1 MFKSFLVKLG
11 FFLFELGSNVLIKI
25 MLGSEITKELESLVE
40 ELQSENLSSKQKYN
54 RAKKFLDQATDDLPD
69 LAKNIAIET
78 VVSKIAGKS
87 DKMIKAIKEK
97 L

>member
-1 MFKSFLVKLG
+1 MFKSILMKLG

-25 MLGSEITKELESLVE
+25 MLGSEVTKELERLVE
-40 ELQSENLSSKQKYN
+40 QLQSEDLTSKQKYN
-54 RAKKFLDQATDDLPD
+54 RAKKFLDSATDGLPD
-69 LAKNIAIET
+69 LAKNVAIET

-87 DKMIKAIKEK
+87 EKIMKAIKEI